1 MTGLRITA
9 LSQKGNGIIKEII
22 GADDGRQ
29 DWMRFFLERVES
41 ERPYI
46 IVIEYRNRIA
56 KKTVPPA
63 YLVEIIGKQMDA
75 LGAILKED
83 YTMEVI
89 P

>member
-9 LSQKGNGIIKEII
+9 LSEKGHGIIKEII

-29 DWMRFFLERVES
+29 DWMQFFLEKVER
-41 ERPYI
+41 EDPYI

-63 YLVEIIGKQMDA
+63 YLVEIVGKQMEA
-75 LGAILKED
+75 QGAILKTD
-83 YTMEVI
+83 YTMEVF